1 MKTILNR
8 LITRASLQN
17 LLICV
22 IFLPLALNAAESA
35 YQVGR
40 IVNIQQKT
48 RSRVLYYQVDTPI
61 TQDDPY
67 YEISVQFKNVVY
79 TGEYTP
85 RHAADTLP
93 DDWKTGTDIKIRLEK
108 HYMFLVRPEG
118 REMQLRLIKNTA
130 AKSAESAAP
139 DLSSPKK

>member
-1 MKTILNR
+1 MACLR
-8 LITRASLQN
+8 N
-17 LLICV
+17 LLLCA
-22 IFLPLALNAAESA
+22 IFLPLTLNAAENA
-35 YQVGR
+35 YQVSK

-48 RSRVLYYQVDTPI
+48 RSRVLYYQVDTPV

-67 YEISVQFKNVVY
+67 YEISVQLKNVIY

-93 DDWKTGTDIKIRLEK
+93 EDWKTGTDLKIRLEK
-108 HYMFLVRPEG
+108 HYIFLERSEG
-118 REMQLRLIKNTA
+118 REMQLRLVKNTA